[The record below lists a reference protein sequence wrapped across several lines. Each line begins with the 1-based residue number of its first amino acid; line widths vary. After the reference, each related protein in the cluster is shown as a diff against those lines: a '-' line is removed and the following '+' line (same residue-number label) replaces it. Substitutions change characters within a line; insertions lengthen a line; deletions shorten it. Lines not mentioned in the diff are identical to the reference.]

1 MAKLVQTPRL
11 NPSPEELEKQQQQKT
26 LFKSG
31 NTQGNVRR
39 DLLTQAPSYDNLK
52 IFIESVLATNNY
64 EEVLTAVVDKILKD
78 EQMALTP
85 QTKEAARIKKVTLGR
100 VLDEVIAYGDQQG
113 LLYILTDRLGY
124 RRKY

>member
-11 NPSPEELEKQQQQKT
+11 TPLPEEQNKQTNILGRSKGPSPSSIQK
-26 LFKSG
+26 
-31 NTQGNVRR
+31 
-39 DLLTQAPSYDNLK
+39 DLMSQTPSYENLK
-52 IFIESVLATNNY
+52 AFISSVLATNTY
-64 EEVLTAVVDKILKD
+64 EEVLSGVVDEILKD

-85 QTKEAARIKKVTLGR
+85 QTKEQARFQKLLLGR
-100 VLDEVIAYGDQQG
+100 ALDEVVAYGDQQG

>member
-26 LFKSG
+26 LFK
-31 NTQGNVRR
+31 NNKQGGIRR
-39 DLLTQAPSYDNLK
+39 DLVSQVPSYDNFK
-52 IFIESVLATNNY
+52 IFIESILASNNY
-64 EEVLTAVVDKILKD
+64 EEILTATVEQLLKD

-85 QTKEAARIKKVTLGR
+85 QTKEAVKYKKILLGS
-100 VLDEVIAYGDQQG
+100 VFNDVVAYGDQQG
-113 LLYILTDRLGY
+113 LLYILSDRLGY